1 MPLQVSAAHS
11 SRVTKPRSRNALLGR
26 SASSPFASLSRRKP
40 VQRSRS
46 KPEHLASEDEDLFG
60 DRLED
65 HGSVADLTT
74 DLSLRDVAQIVK
86 YVCGHMFDPIPE
98 KGGFNS
104 VRIAEVLNF
113 RKTLPPTVTVTHVH
127 ALMRNATVAE
137 KEMAELSRKGI
148 LRKIS
153 VPGRGTGG
161 SSVAEGLV
169 LQDDLEAM
177 VKGAVRSGLEQ
188 RVAGDS
194 IVLPMKLVDR

>member
-1 MPLQVSAAHS
+1 M
-11 SRVTKPRSRNALLGR
+11 
-26 SASSPFASLSRRKP
+26 
-40 VQRSRS
+40 QRSRS
-46 KPEHLASEDEDLFG
+46 RPEHLASDDEDLFG
-60 DRLED
+60 DRLKD
-65 HGSVADLTT
+65 DGSVADLTT
-74 DLSLRDVAQIVK
+74 DLSLRDVVQIVR

-113 RKTLPPTVTVTHVH
+113 RKTLPPTVTVAHVH

-137 KEMAELSRKGI
+137 KEIAELSRKEI
-148 LRKIS
+148 LRRIV

-177 VKGAVRSGLEQ
+177 LKHAVQSGLAQ
-188 RVAGDS
+188 RAAGDF
-194 IVLPMKLVDR
+194 IALPIGICDR

>member
-1 MPLQVSAAHS
+1 M
-11 SRVTKPRSRNALLGR
+11 
-26 SASSPFASLSRRKP
+26 
-40 VQRSRS
+40 QRSRS
-46 KPEHLASEDEDLFG
+46 IPEHLASDHEDLFG

-65 HGSVADLTT
+65 HGSVADLTA

-86 YVCGHMFDPIPE
+86 YVCSHMFDPIPE

-113 RKTLPPTVTVTHVH
+113 RKTLPPTVTVAHVH

-137 KEMAELSRKGI
+137 KEMAELSRKGT

-161 SSVAEGLV
+161 SSVAEALI

-177 VKGAVRSGLEQ
+177 VKDAVQTGLEHP
-188 RVAGDS
+188 VAGDS
-194 IVLPMKLVDR
+194 IALPMKYAIADLFQTSISHISVLTLSP